1 MAMRHASI
9 RDQVT
14 VPDALR
20 CPELH
25 DFSDLSGIVRTNRPL
40 VVVLAIA
47 AMLTIGHF
55 AYRGDVAPMDA
66 GVPQSVATVPV

>member
-1 MAMRHASI
+1 MTMQHPSI
-9 RDQVT
+9 GDQVT
-14 VPDALR
+14 GPDALR

-25 DFSDLSGIVRTNRPL
+25 DFSDLADVVRTNRPL

-55 AYRGDVAPMDA
+55 AYRSDVAPMDA
-66 GVPQSVATVPV
+66 GVPQPMAAVPV